1 MREKDAGGYHPYRRD
16 ASPSSGTAPKLAL
29 QPLTPPLGLSISQ
42 FPPIT
47 SSASAKSNAPAPS
60 PNGSSR
66 SLPRVTPPS
75 IYADGGVRPRT
86 PSSEKNSPTVA
97 TSTATVGMIRPL
109 PIPASTSSTSAQ
121 NLAPFV
127 SGAARPRTDSS
138 HSRAGSAPSVAS
150 RQRTESTPTNC
161 YAYPSS
167 QQQPQPQQAPYHHP
181 HVRTESQTSFNSTL
195 SSSSR
200 ERPRTHSNSS
210 NESRSATPTNHHLN
224 GKRPSPLGK
233 TGAVD
238 DEDSD
243 DTAEANYE
251 GHTAASSLT
260 AAASGKGKEKENKA
274 STSRWKKAFNIGSG
288 SGASSPE
295 IKVDG
300 KGAMVRRGSI
310 STDEQD
316 TAASIRPMGTKLG
329 GEGPRGGKKF
339 GLLNGKL
346 NSSTDNISIS
356 STVSSASVMIRKLG
370 QMGKI
375 ARRNSLMGLTKAFK
389 SKDKSSTNEDDGK
402 SRAAVANV
410 SHVTAEVESGT
421 QGGMSPAAALVKK
434 HQEQYAAQEKEAAEK
449 REKTRAKTTDDVV
462 EGGLAKSR
470 MLEKEKERLKSR
482 KGRKWGFGSSS
493 VSSSPAPIV
502 IEQNQNESGGRLEN
516 EDDDRVTDGDATPR
530 GSLEV
535 LNAGAAGRY
544 PTYGTGDYFD
554 QGTSDSPQPVDENE
568 FEGYIG
574 SAPKVRRDLKA
585 VRGILKGVSV
595 CVCFLDVLCTDN

>member
-1 MREKDAGGYHPYRRD
+1 M
-16 ASPSSGTAPKLAL
+16 
-29 QPLTPPLGLSISQ
+29 
-42 FPPIT
+42 
-47 SSASAKSNAPAPS
+47 
-60 PNGSSR
+60 
-66 SLPRVTPPS
+66 
-75 IYADGGVRPRT
+75 
-86 PSSEKNSPTVA
+86 
-97 TSTATVGMIRPL
+97 
-109 PIPASTSSTSAQ
+109 
-121 NLAPFV
+121 
-127 SGAARPRTDSS
+127 
-138 HSRAGSAPSVAS
+138 
-150 RQRTESTPTNC
+150 
-161 YAYPSS
+161 
-167 QQQPQPQQAPYHHP
+167 
-181 HVRTESQTSFNSTL
+181 
-195 SSSSR
+195 
-200 ERPRTHSNSS
+200 
-210 NESRSATPTNHHLN
+210 
-224 GKRPSPLGK
+224 
-233 TGAVD
+233 
-238 DEDSD
+238 
-243 DTAEANYE
+243 
-251 GHTAASSLT
+251 T

-585 VRGILKGVSV
+585 VRGILKGAGSYNQEDFAARPPLRNRANSFDSPAQQGRPGSPGNAALVGKIPSQAQVDGLVPSSTSTRTDTNPPSSPAASSSATQSTLALDASPTFPYTLPTLNASAPVLAHVPSFSIHPIRSASTPGGSGRRIAFAPNLSV
-595 CVCFLDVLCTDN
+595 HTTWPASVYDRRAEPATCNRLTPTLAQRIKEELNSFKMEEMEVHPTSRQLTHFFV